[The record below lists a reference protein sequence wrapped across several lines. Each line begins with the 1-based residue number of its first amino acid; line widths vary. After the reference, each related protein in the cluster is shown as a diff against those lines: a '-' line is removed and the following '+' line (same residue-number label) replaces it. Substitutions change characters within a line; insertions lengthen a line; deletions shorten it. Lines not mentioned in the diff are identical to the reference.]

1 MRKTVESINTP
12 SSTLIFISFRWPM
25 NIACNERK
33 TSQQSEEN
41 EVENNTRGKVKEK
54 VYKSMLGNL

>member
-12 SSTLIFISFRWPM
+12 TSIFISFLSDGLWTLHAMR
-25 NIACNERK
+25 ERPV
-33 TSQQSEEN
+33 SSEEN
-41 EVENNTRGKVKEK
+41 EVENNTQGKVKEK